1 MAKKK
6 KNKNVAPQSRLLAD
20 GSRSESQLIAP
31 SSIHYTSEHELKVE
45 NNFVRSFVMNGY
57 PTRVGVGWLREFFEY
72 RGDMD
77 VAIHIIPSD
86 ERTAL
91 DEITDKITQYEAQ
104 YQTELQKGSIKN
116 TTSLQSKLQ
125 ALYQQRAKLE
135 QNYESMF
142 HVSTLCSIYN
152 HDLKELNK
160 ECQKFQSRI
169 SGQRMNAMPL
179 SLRQDEGYKSVSPFM
194 TSEVND
200 YMRNMNTGALS
211 TMFPFY
217 NSDVNHPGGTFIGR
231 NALLNTPVFINFF
244 NKKVLGNANIFI
256 SGASGS
262 GKTYLTSLITL
273 RSAPDGVR
281 SVIIDPEN
289 EYGPVCDAEGGTTIK
304 IAPDSKNMMN
314 PFDIDEE
321 VVVDD
326 NGNPTGEI
334 KVDIKGKISEL
345 LNLFSVMCSSSQATS
360 SLSGTLKADISET
373 LMRLYQSYGFTND
386 PNSLYDV
393 IDNLDEKTGEYT
405 HKRVLKKMPTL
416 SDFKMALENYMQ
428 DRDVMNREELNN
440 FYRTL
445 TLFTKGDSGIYDMF
459 DCETN
464 FTNINMNDTP
474 VIRFDIQGIED
485 DMLRPIGM
493 HVVLSWIW
501 NKFVKKDVASRKR
514 VIVDEAW
521 MMLQQ
526 SFAGSDYTAKFLE
539 NCARRIRKYNGS
551 LCCASQ
557 NFREF
562 VMRPEGLAVLSNSAV
577 KMFLKQEPED
587 VQAVGDRFILSDG
600 EKSFLL
606 SAGRGDTLIKVKKDS
621 FIADVYAFPF
631 EDRLITKSYLAD

>member
-1 MAKKK
+1 MA
-6 KNKNVAPQSRLLAD
+6 KNKNIQSAPQSHLYAD
-20 GSRSESQLIAP
+20 GSVSEMQLIAP
-31 SSIHYTSEHELKVE
+31 SSIHYTSEHELKIE
-45 NNFVRSFVMNGY
+45 NNYARSFVLKGY
-57 PTRVGVGWLREFFEY
+57 PSRVSVGWLREFYGY

-77 VAIHIIPSD
+77 VAVHILPSN

-116 TTSLQSKLQ
+116 TTALQSKLQ
-125 ALYQQRAKLE
+125 ALYQQRQKLE

-142 HVSTLCSIYN
+142 HISVLCTIYN

-169 SGQRMNAMPL
+169 SGQKMDIMPL
-179 SLRQDEGYKSVSPFM
+179 SLRQDEGYRSVSPFM
-194 TSEVND
+194 NNEVND
-200 YMRNMNTGALS
+200 YTRNVNTGALS
-211 TMFPFY
+211 TMLPFY
-217 NSDVNHPGGTFIGR
+217 NSDVNHPNGTFIGR
-231 NALLNTPVFINFF
+231 NSLLNTPVFINFF
-244 NKKVLGNANIFI
+244 NKSVLGNANIFI

-262 GKTYLTSLITL
+262 GKTYLTSLLTL

-281 SVIIDPEN
+281 TAIIDPEN
-289 EYGPVCDAEGGTTIK
+289 EYGPVCEAEGGTTIR
-304 IAPDSKNMMN
+304 IAPDSNIMMN

-321 VVVDD
+321 IVTDD
-326 NGNPTGEI
+326 DENPTGEV
-334 KVDIKGKISEL
+334 KVDLKGKISEL
-345 LNLFSVMCSSSQATS
+345 LNLFSVMCSSSQS

-373 LMRLYQSYGFTND
+373 LMRLYQSYGITND
-386 PNSLYDV
+386 PNSLYME
-393 IDNLDEKTGEYT
+393 INNLDERTGEYT
-405 HKRVLKKMPTL
+405 HKRVLKRMPTL
-416 SDFKMALENYMQ
+416 SAFKDALKNYMS
-428 DRDVMNREELNN
+428 NRESLNNDELNN

-464 FTNINMNDTP
+464 FADINMNDVP
-474 VIRFDIQGIED
+474 VLRFDIQGIED

-493 HVVLSWIW
+493 HIVLNWIW
-501 NKFVKKDVASRKR
+501 NKFVKKDVATRKR
-514 VIVDEAW
+514 VVVDEAW
-521 MMLQQ
+521 MMLQK

-562 VMRPEGLAVLSNSAV
+562 VNREEGLAVLSNSAV

-600 EKSFLL
+600 EKEFLL

-621 FIADVYAFPF
+621 FIAEVFAFPF
-631 EDRLITKSYLAD
+631 EDRLITKSYLDD